1 MRYMLSV
8 LLAFASLAGCEH
20 GARSP
25 SPPEAVPLEAGIG
38 TPTETLA
45 ETPAETTPLS
55 DGPTAGEQPLQAE
68 ERLKLED
75 PGEPIEAEA
84 PPAAEPE
91 QPEEP
96 SSPPAPAMSEE
107 PTAPPEPARPAAP
120 AVPEEPASNETR
132 AKEPKMP
139 EKVVRSEAEW
149 KRLLTPA
156 QYHVLRQ
163 KGTERPF
170 VNEFDHHFEPGVY
183 ACAACGQ
190 ELFNST
196 TKFNSGCGWPAF
208 YAAQAGDRVRL
219 TPDRSH
225 GMVRTEVTCARCE
238 SHLGHIFDDAP
249 QTPTGQR
256 YCINSVALKFIPAA
270 DQEASSTDQN
280 AGPSR

>member
-8 LLAFASLAGCEH
+8 LIAFASLTGCEQ

-25 SPPEAVPLEAGIG
+25 SPPESVLLDAGIRAPAQTAAPRDG
-38 TPTETLA
+38 AIADQERLGA
-45 ETPAETTPLS
+45 EE
-55 DGPTAGEQPLQAE
+55 PLQIE
-68 ERLKLED
+68 EPE
-75 PGEPIEAEA
+75 EPIETET
-84 PPAAEPE
+84 PPAAEPK
-91 QPEEP
+91 QSEEP
-96 SSPPAPAMSEE
+96 SSPPSPAMSEE
-107 PTAPPEPARPAAP
+107 PTAPPPEPARPVAP
-120 AVPEEPASNETR
+120 AVPEETASNETR
-132 AKEPKMP
+132 AKEQKMP

-256 YCINSVALKFIPAA
+256 FCINSVALKFIPAA
-270 DQEASSTDQN
+270 DQEASSTDQE